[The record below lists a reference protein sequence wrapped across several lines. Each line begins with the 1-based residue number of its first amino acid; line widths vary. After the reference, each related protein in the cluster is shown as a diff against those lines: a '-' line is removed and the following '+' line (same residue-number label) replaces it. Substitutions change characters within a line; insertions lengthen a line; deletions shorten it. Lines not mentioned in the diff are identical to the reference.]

1 MLQFLWDHYFKITN
15 LNRQMTIL
23 KFYRPEILFPCFAQ
37 LISLSGIGPRTATI
51 MEKRIG
57 KYVIDLAFY
66 FPISIINRCVSPDI
80 SGIIPTLLWLPGC
93 LAYILYMT
101 LTGPFLIFHR

>member
-1 MLQFLWDHYFKITN
+1 
-15 LNRQMTIL
+15 MTIL

-66 FPISIINRCVSPDI
+66 DIDMNFCVEMGEFEFMVGGSSNNNELIIE
-80 SGIIPTLLWLPGC
+80 TLEINKR
-93 LAYILYMT
+93 YQY
-101 LTGPFLIFHR
+101 